1 MDTLWILVYSKFS
14 NSSQT
19 LLSMIDKSNINT
31 PFQLLNIDN
40 KEIRSKLLNDQR
52 FKIKYVPCIIR
63 IDSHGVAYQ
72 YEGEKAFNVVQKM
85 YDDTQPPQIQ
95 PPPQVVFKQQP
106 PPPQMPSQAPSQM
119 PSQAPS
125 QAPSQMPSQAAPQDE
140 LSTPIEDLLDISDET
155 APAPA
160 SEPEPSKKTGKKVS
174 VAEIMAGRH

>member
-119 PSQAPS
+119 PSQA
-125 QAPSQMPSQAAPQDE
+125 APQDE

>member
-19 LLSMIDKSNINT
+19 LLNFIEKSNINT

-85 YDDTQPPQIQ
+85 YEEAQPQMQPQMQ
-95 PPPQVVFKQQP
+95 PQVVFKQSPVQAQ
-106 PPPQMPSQAPSQM
+106 PQMQQQVVFKQSPAPVQAQPQM
-119 PSQAPS
+119 
-125 QAPSQMPSQAAPQDE
+125 APQDE
-140 LSTPIEDLLDISDET
+140 LSTPIEDLLDISDE
-155 APAPA
+155 PAPA

>member
-19 LLSMIDKSNINT
+19 LLNIIEKSNINT

-63 IDSHGVAYQ
+63 IDSNGVAYQ

-85 YDDTQPPQIQ
+85 YEDAQPQMPPQMQ
-95 PPPQVVFKQQP
+95 PQMPQQMQPQVVFKQAPQP
-106 PPPQMPSQAPSQM
+106 QQMPQQMPPQMASQM
-119 PSQAPS
+119 
-125 QAPSQMPSQAAPQDE
+125 APQDE
-140 LSTPIEDLLDISDET
+140 LSTPIEDLLDISDEPAT

-160 SEPEPSKKTGKKVS
+160 PEPEPSKKTGKKVS